1 MSEHRDPAVEAA
13 QRACAA
19 RADKLRAERD
29 EARAEV
35 ERLRGERLAFTSA
48 LGFGDGV
55 TDPAAELADLI
66 EPIESAFSDE
76 RDHIEC
82 PIICELC
89 GEQLADTTCD
99 HCHGSGCGPGTAL
112 GSYEECEWCAG
123 AGKIHPGCVEKSYND
138 LAAERDEARAEVDRL
153 RQAVDDAVHLYHAAL
168 EERDE
173 ARAVIERVRE
183 ANNLIHA
190 HRFDLDDDRGSEH
203 DDWLRSFGEARKGGP
218 DIFYAG
224 VQFAYQRIAR
234 ALDGGEC
241 GE

>member
-1 MSEHRDPAVEAA
+1 MQAWP
-13 QRACAA
+13 CAHIE
-19 RADKLRAERD
+19 LEQ
-29 EARAEV
+29 
-35 ERLRGERLAFTSA
+35 LRGEHLAFTSA

-55 TDPAAELADLI
+55 TEPAAELADLI

-138 LAAERDEARAEVDRL
+138 LAAERDEAL
-153 RQAVDDAVHLYHAAL
+153 AA
-168 EERDE
+168 
-173 ARAVIERVRE
+173 IERVRE
-183 ANNLIHA
+183 LHEPLECPCGTCDVVICAECLSEA
-190 HRFDLDDDRGSEH
+190 H
-203 DDWLRSFGEARKGGP
+203 P
-218 DIFYAG
+218 CPTI
-224 VQFAYQRIAR
+224 R